1 LERKGSVPAP
11 YIKGL
16 FLNGHFMGV
25 KTAVSEEK
33 KGDML
38 DLFDENGLFVN
49 NFYLGLKGS
58 FIGCS

>member
-1 LERKGSVPAP
+1 
-11 YIKGL
+11 
-16 FLNGHFMGV
+16 MGV